1 VHDKSWIIST
11 EGAIMSRQNQNGKK
25 KLSIKEKQNKKK
37 EKIKRKMTEQKPE

>member
-1 VHDKSWIIST
+1 VHDKSWITST
-11 EGAIMSRQNQNGKK
+11 EGAIMSRQNQNCKK